1 MTMNKGKPVDIEP
14 FRDLYPFE
22 SNYLDRNG
30 LRYHYVDQ
38 GHGDPVLMLHGN
50 PTWSFY
56 FRHLITG
63 LSAGCRTVAP
73 DHMGC
78 GLSDKPPL
86 NRYDYRLQSR
96 VDDVTALMAHVNP
109 DRPITLVVHD
119 WGGMIG
125 MTWALENLDRIGR
138 IVITNTAGFLPP
150 GKKPIPWRLRVIRSL
165 TPIAVPAVLGFNLFS
180 AAAVYMAPKRR
191 LSAKVRAGLTAP
203 YNCPANRM
211 ATLKFVQDIPLVPQD
226 PSYGIVRRTDDGLHR
241 LSHIPMLI
249 CWGKHDFV
257 FDLDYYDEWR
267 RRFPLAEAH
276 LFENAGHYLL
286 EDEPEAV
293 LATIADFFNRHPVR

>member
-1 MTMNKGKPVDIEP
+1 MNKNKPINIEP
-14 FRDLYPFE
+14 FRDLYPFQ
-22 SNYLDRNG
+22 SNYLNRNG

-38 GHGDPVLMLHGN
+38 GDGDPVLMLHGN

-56 FRHLITG
+56 FRHLIAG
-63 LSAGCRTVAP
+63 LSADCRTIAP

-86 NRYDYRLQSR
+86 NRYDYRLQRR
-96 VDDVTALMAHVNP
+96 VDDVSALMAHVAV

-125 MTWALENLDRIGR
+125 MTWALDNLDRIGR
-138 IVITNTAGFLPP
+138 IVVTNTAGFLPP
-150 GKKPIPWRLRVIRSL
+150 GKKQIPWRLRVLRSL
-165 TPIAVPAVLGFNLFS
+165 APFAVPAVLGFNLFS
-180 AAAVYMAPKRR
+180 AAAVHMAPKKR

-226 PSYGIVRRTDDGLHR
+226 PSYDIVRRTDDRLHQIA
-241 LSHIPMLI
+241 HIPMLI
-249 CWGKHDFV
+249 CWGRHDFV
-257 FDLDYYDEWR
+257 FDLDYYQEWR
-267 RRFPLAEAH
+267 RRFPRAEAH
-276 LFENAGHYLL
+276 LFEAAGHYLL

-293 LATIADFFNRHPVR
+293 LATIKDFFKRHPVI